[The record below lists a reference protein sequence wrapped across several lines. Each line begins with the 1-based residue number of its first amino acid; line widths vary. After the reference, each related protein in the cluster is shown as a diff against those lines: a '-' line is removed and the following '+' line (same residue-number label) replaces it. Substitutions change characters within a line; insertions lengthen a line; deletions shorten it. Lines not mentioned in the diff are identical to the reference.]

1 MAKKPVQSATMKNQ
15 QPPAPKGA
23 LKCGDVGV
31 YSKMQDRPTNRQQR
45 DHVPATNS
53 MLKAGDT
60 FLQNSPITMTGDQIA
75 CFKRFVKSDALTIA
89 IPKQVHR
96 QHSRTCSNRGGDAR
110 RDADAAN
117 LKKAANDDMNA
128 VKPKLSA
135 ECQTKYEEARTKIL
149 EQLPDKLFK
158 ECQEK
163 AKAKC

>member
-1 MAKKPVQSATMKNQ
+1 MANSGKPGGNK
-15 QPPAPKGA
+15 QPPSPKGA

-53 MLKAGDT
+53 MLKAGEA
-60 FLQNSPITMTGDQIA
+60 FHKGLSPDQVV
-75 CFKRFVKSDALTIA
+75 CFKRYVKSDALTIA

-110 RDADAAN
+110 RDADAAD
-117 LKKAANDDMNA
+117 LKKAANDDMDA

-135 ECQTKYEEARTKIL
+135 DCQEKYEEARKKVL

-158 ECQEK
+158 ECK
-163 AKAKC
+163 AKALKNC